1 LLVVL
6 MDLYLFYY
14 LVSLGRV
21 IVIIPKPTIKS
32 TELLLGVKLVGNI
45 VFITALSLVSLFIKK

>member
-1 LLVVL
+1 

-21 IVIIPKPTIKS
+21 VVIIPKPTIKS
-32 TELLLGVKLVGNI
+32 TELLLGIKLAGNI
-45 VFITALSLVSLFIKK
+45 VLIMAPSLVSPSIRK